1 MSEMTKEEA
10 LAHMREQ
17 YPDDPQWKNYDLN
30 AKPETTTAP
39 PPPPSERT
47 MGPKAGSLEL
57 GAAGLGGAYAGNNLS
72 KWAGEY
78 TLPEAKPNAALIAQQ
93 ELEKHRVGLSGGLTD
108 YELKAD
114 ALKRQADA
122 LKELHLMELQN
133 QAAARDALIAAQSK
147 ATPPVAATTPE
158 SKLVVTP
165 SDLQTRQIQGTG
177 GTLGD
182 IGTGRSRGSGY
193 QATTQQIAEH
203 GAEGQKALSALQQQG
218 IVKPH
223 GVTVEFPGITY
234 ASPTGVLT
242 PASGKEAIE
251 KIARQ
256 IIESNLP
263 QEQKLAAL
271 KDLHK
276 QTTSQAAGAW
286 SKFSSAEAEM
296 LKHMNERQVL
306 LDPLQRAVQQGEA
319 NLAGLGG
326 TKAANATPSLGWRGL
341 AAKIPGALT
350 GAGAAMSGAEAYQRS
365 QMGDSLGA
373 GIAGTGAALEALGVL
388 PHPVPKAISL
398 AGGLGSAAALMGYDY
413 LKPEVL
419 DYLEKRGLYNSSVM
433 PK

>member
-1 MSEMTKEEA
+1 MSKMTKEEA
-10 LAHMREQ
+10 LAHMREK
-17 YPDDPQWKNYDLN
+17 YPDDSQWQNYDLN

-47 MGPKAGSLEL
+47 VGPKAGSLEL
-57 GAAGLGGAYAGNNLS
+57 GAAGLGGAYVGNKLS

-78 TLPEAKPNAALIAQQ
+78 KPPEAKPNAALIAQQ
-93 ELEKHRVGLSGGLTD
+93 ELEKHRLGLSGGLAD

-114 ALKRQADA
+114 ALKRQADD
-122 LKELHLMELQN
+122 LKQLHLMELQN

-147 ATPPVAATTPE
+147 VASPVAATIPE
-158 SKLVVTP
+158 SKLVITP

-177 GTLGD
+177 GALGD

-203 GAEGQKALSALQQQG
+203 GAEGQKTLSALQQQG
-218 IVKPH
+218 VVKPH

-276 QTTSQAAGAW
+276 QTTSQAGGAW

-326 TKAANATPSLGWRGL
+326 AKAANAKPSLGWRGL

-350 GAGAAMSGAEAYQRS
+350 GAGAALSGAEAYQRS
-365 QMGDSLGA
+365 QMGDKLGA
-373 GIAGTGAALEALGVL
+373 SIAATGAALEALGVL
-388 PHPVPKAISL
+388 PHPVPKAIAL

-413 LKPEVL
+413 LDQKVL
-419 DYLEKRGLYNSSVM
+419 DYLEKQGLYNSSVM

>member
-10 LAHMREQ
+10 LAHMREK
-17 YPDDPQWKNYDLN
+17 YPDDPQWQNYDLN
-30 AKPETTTAP
+30 AKPETATAP

-47 MGPKAGSLEL
+47 VGLKAGSLEL
-57 GAAGLGGAYAGNNLS
+57 GAAGLGGAYVGNKLS

-78 TLPEAKPNAALIAQQ
+78 KPPEAKPNAALIAQQ
-93 ELEKHRVGLSGGLTD
+93 ELEKHRLGLSGGLAD

-147 ATPPVAATTPE
+147 AAPPAVATTPE
-158 SKLVVTP
+158 SKLIVTP

-203 GAEGQKALSALQQQG
+203 GAEGQKTLSALQQQG
-218 IVKPH
+218 VVKPH

-276 QTTSQAAGAW
+276 QTTSQAGGAW

-306 LDPLQRAVQQGEA
+306 IDPLQRAVQQGEA
-319 NLAGLGG
+319 NLSNLGG
-326 TKAANATPSLGWRGL
+326 AKAANAKPSLGWQGL
-341 AAKIPGALT
+341 AAKVPGALT
-350 GAGAAMSGAEAYQRS
+350 GAGAAMSGAEAYERS
-365 QMGDSLGA
+365 QTGDKLGA

-388 PHPVPKAISL
+388 PHPIPKAIAL

-419 DYLEKRGLYNSSVM
+419 DYLEKHGLYNSSVM